1 MNNPVS
7 ITAVICNY
15 NGGVYLKEAID
26 SVLAQKPLPDEFII
40 VDDRSTDNSIEIIR
54 KVQREHP
61 ELIKVIQ
68 HDENKGQAAGMNTA
82 FASSRGEI
90 IAFLDSDDVWF
101 PNKLAALCDAYR
113 SQPDFGLFQHNLQ
126 IIKDHFNTEELYMP
140 AMTQGDVFELW
151 QRYGTFPNF
160 SPTSGLAI
168 RREIYDKLAPLPEE
182 LKICADSFMTRSAI
196 CFGPVVSTLAP
207 FGGYRRHSSN
217 NVYGNSKLDGWQFV
231 LDKVSPLLADFYQS
245 HGFALPA
252 HIRPRHKI
260 PEWKK
265 LIDKVLDVNIRSI
278 ISLVRDIKKRK
289 YADRGHR

>member
-1 MNNPVS
+1 MNNLIS

-26 SVLAQKPLPDEFII
+26 SVLAQEHLPDEFII
-40 VDDRSTDNSIEIIR
+40 VDDKSTDDSVEIIGEI
-54 KVQREHP
+54 QREHP
-61 ELIKVIQ
+61 KLITLIQ

-82 FASSRGEI
+82 FASSRGGI
-90 IAFLDSDDVWF
+90 LAFLDSDDIWF
-101 PNKLAALCDAYR
+101 PGKLVAIHDTYR

-126 IIKDHFNTEELYMP
+126 IIKDTDISEELYMP

-151 QRYGTFPNF
+151 HRYGTFPNF

-207 FGGYRRHSSN
+207 FGGYRRHSFN
-217 NVYGNSKLDGWQFV
+217 NVYGNSKLDGWQFF
-231 LDKVSPLLADFYQS
+231 LDNVSPLLADFYQS

-252 HIRPRHKI
+252 HISPRRNI
-260 PEWKK
+260 LERKK
-265 LIDKVLDVNIRSI
+265 LVNKILNVNIPYI
-278 ISLVRDIKKRK
+278 INKFRLFSSRFCSKEK
-289 YADRGHR
+289 